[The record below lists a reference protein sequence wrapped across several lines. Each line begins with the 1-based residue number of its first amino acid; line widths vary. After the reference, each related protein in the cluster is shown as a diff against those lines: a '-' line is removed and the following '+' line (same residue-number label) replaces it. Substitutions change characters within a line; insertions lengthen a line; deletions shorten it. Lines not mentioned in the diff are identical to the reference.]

1 MASKTKAKTKKKPT
15 CPEGHE
21 WRKVQVPAKGD
32 PKKPSGARVTKM
44 KCVPIKSYLRDDK
57 PQPTKEKDVPDPF
70 DSKTVK

>member
-1 MASKTKAKTKKKPT
+1 MASRTKAKTKKKE

-21 WRKVQVPAKGD
+21 WRKVQVVAKGD

-44 KCVPIKSYLRDDK
+44 KCVPIDDK
-57 PQPTKEKDVPDPF
+57 PQPKGKQETPSGPF

>member
-21 WRKVQVPAKGD
+21 WRKVQVPVKGD

-44 KCVPIKSYLRDDK
+44 KCVPIDDK
-57 PQPTKEKDVPDPF
+57 PQPRRKQEDVPGPF